1 MLKFMDSLL
10 LCLPKAFFYIFILI
24 WFDLFFTNISFQI
37 ISTIIMI
44 EEAEVW
50 SSGENLPHENDN
62 QRTHLLLANKIE

>member
-1 MLKFMDSLL
+1 
-10 LCLPKAFFYIFILI
+10 
-24 WFDLFFTNISFQI
+24 
-37 ISTIIMI
+37 MI